1 MAKKTNSAES
11 STILSPTEKERTA
24 ETTGGDSEKEISIAR
39 SSKEIKRAPRRSKTH
54 VDHEQTPSS
63 VDNAS
68 PRPNSDAQEPA
79 LSTMVPPQNLAKD
92 KEPAKKRKKL
102 VGKAPQDLSVDTT
115 SAVEE
120 PVGSTKK
127 RKISTSAPLVPKVPE
142 EDGASHVLKIDDILK
157 D

>member
-1 MAKKTNSAES
+1 M
-11 STILSPTEKERTA
+11 SPTEKERTA
-24 ETTGGDSEKEISIAR
+24 DAAGGDSE
-39 SSKEIKRAPRRSKTH
+39 KEIKRAPRRSKTQ
-54 VDHEQTPSS
+54 VDHEQTQSS

-79 LSTMVPPQNLAKD
+79 SSTMVPPQNLAKY

-142 EDGASHVLKIDDILK
+142 EDGASHVSKINDILK